1 MKSLTTQSNNML
13 ATTTGRPLLF
23 VNKKALE
30 QRITGYWHFCG
41 ITEMA
46 SLKGRKIKN
55 IPTISGLALWLGT
68 NRQTLINYGE
78 REEFFDTIKK
88 AKATIEAFNEQMLFS
103 GKNVTGVIFNL
114 KNNFRWKDRLVYKG
128 LSANKV
134 FELFDTMLIPDY
146 VEDLNA

>member
-1 MKSLTTQSNNML
+1 MKSLTTQSNSI
-13 ATTTGRPLLF
+13 TTTITGRPLLF
-23 VNKKALE
+23 ANKKALE
-30 QRITGYWHFCG
+30 QRIASYWSFCG

-68 NRQTLINYGE
+68 NRQTLINYEE
-78 REEFFDTIKK
+78 REEFFDTIKR

-114 KNNFRWKDRLVYKG
+114 KNNFRWRDEVETKNLSMNIDIDDLDTNFDFLMVKD
-128 LSANKV
+128 
-134 FELFDTMLIPDY
+134 
-146 VEDLNA
+146 

>member
-1 MKSLTTQSNNML
+1 MKSLTTQSNNIV
-13 ATTTGRPLLF
+13 AITTGRPLLF

-30 QRITGYWHFCG
+30 QRIAGYWHFCG

-114 KNNFRWKDRLVYKG
+114 KNNFRWKDEVETKNLGV
-128 LSANKV
+128 NIDIDDI
-134 FELFDTMLIPDY
+134 DTDISYIFVDKK
-146 VEDLNA
+146 N